1 MEACLEIY
9 GFYRPIIKR
18 TIVGMLCVAIL
29 TGAVFSRKAVGT
41 KEYLSAEKQEET
53 RNDIAVSKMEKIV
66 AAESQEIIVSEP
78 DKTVMAEAKDN
89 LAEKEEAII
98 AAESKVNIVDVPKNI
113 IVDGTKD
120 IIMDTPKNTVVDEA
134 KDVITDEPKD
144 TIVDEAKDVITDE
157 SKDTIVDEA
166 NDIPKNDAEE
176 SEDAKTDI
184 AETATP
190 FLIDE
195 AGMLYGINEEMLD
208 CRSGVLELPS
218 ENCVGIRSHA
228 FINGF
233 TDIYEIYIPSNI
245 SVIET
250 GAFDGIDNLFDIMVE
265 EGNINYTSIDGVL
278 YDEEEITLL
287 AFPAGRT
294 GGYIVPTQTERI
306 AANAFAQT
314 GLSVIDIRDCGTL
327 LIEDDRAAQLVRCE
341 Q

>member
-1 MEACLEIY
+1 MEGCLEIY

-78 DKTVMAEAKDN
+78 DKTVMSEAKDN

-98 AAESKVNIVDVPKNI
+98 AAESKVNIVDVPKN
-113 IVDGTKD
+113 
-120 IIMDTPKNTVVDEA
+120 TVVDEA

-144 TIVDEAKDVITDE
+144 TIVNE
-157 SKDTIVDEA
+157 S
-166 NDIPKNDAEE
+166 NDIPKNDTEE

>member
-41 KEYLSAEKQEET
+41 KGYLSAEKQEET
-53 RNDIAVSKMEKIV
+53 RNDVAVSKMEKIV
-66 AAESQEIIVSEP
+66 AAGSQEIIVSEP
-78 DKTVMAEAKDN
+78 DKTVMAETKDN
-89 LAEKEEAII
+89 LAEKEEA
-98 AAESKVNIVDVPKNI
+98 
-113 IVDGTKD
+113 
-120 IIMDTPKNTVVDEA
+120 IMDTPKNTVVDEA

-144 TIVDEAKDVITDE
+144 TIVDE
-157 SKDTIVDEA
+157 S
-166 NDIPKNDAEE
+166 NDIPKNDTEE

>member
-41 KEYLSAEKQEET
+41 KEYLSAKKQEET
-53 RNDIAVSKMEKIV
+53 RNDVAVSKMEKIV
-66 AAESQEIIVSEP
+66 AAESQKIIVSEP

-89 LAEKEEAII
+89 LAEKEEA
-98 AAESKVNIVDVPKNI
+98 
-113 IVDGTKD
+113 
-120 IIMDTPKNTVVDEA
+120 IMDTPKNTVVDEA

-157 SKDTIVDEA
+157 PKDTIVNES
-166 NDIPKNDAEE
+166 NDIPKNDTEE

-245 SVIET
+245 SVIEI

-294 GGYIVPTQTERI
+294 GGSIVPTQTERI

-314 GLSVIDIRDCGTL
+314 GLSVIDIRDCKTL

>member
-157 SKDTIVDEA
+157 PKDTIVNES
-166 NDIPKNDAEE
+166 NDIPKNDTEE

>member
-53 RNDIAVSKMEKIV
+53 RNDVAVSNMEKIV

-134 KDVITDEPKD
+134 NDVITDEPKD
-144 TIVDEAKDVITDE
+144 TIVDEAKDVIIDE
-157 SKDTIVDEA
+157 PKNTIVNES
-166 NDIPKNDAEE
+166 NDIPKNDTEE

-218 ENCVGIRSHA
+218 ENCVGICSHA

>member
-66 AAESQEIIVSEP
+66 AAGSQEIIVSEP

-134 KDVITDEPKD
+134 KEVITDEPKD

-157 SKDTIVDEA
+157 PKDTIVDEA
-166 NDIPKNDAEE
+166 NDISKNDTEE

-265 EGNINYTSIDGVL
+265 EENINYTSIDGVL

>member
-1 MEACLEIY
+1 M
-9 GFYRPIIKR
+9 
-18 TIVGMLCVAIL
+18 
-29 TGAVFSRKAVGT
+29 
-41 KEYLSAEKQEET
+41 AEP
-53 RNDIAVSKMEKIV
+53 
-66 AAESQEIIVSEP
+66 QEIIASEP
-78 DKTVMAEAKDN
+78 DKTVMAEAKDI
-89 LAEKEEAII
+89 LAEQEEAAI
-98 AAESKVNIVDVPKNI
+98 ADAPKN
-113 IVDGTKD
+113 
-120 IIMDTPKNTVVDEA
+120 MVVDEA

-144 TIVDEAKDVITDE
+144 TIVNE
-157 SKDTIVDEA
+157 S
-166 NDIPKNDAEE
+166 NDIPKNDTEE

-208 CRSGVLELPS
+208 CTSDVLELPS

-265 EGNINYTSIDGVL
+265 EGNLNYTSIDGVL
-278 YDEEEITLL
+278 YDEDRTTLL
-287 AFPAGRT
+287 TFPAGRT

-327 LIEDDRAAQLVRCE
+327 LIEDDRAVQLVRCE

>member
-18 TIVGMLCVAIL
+18 TIVGVLCVAIL

-41 KEYLSAEKQEET
+41 KEYLSAKKQEET
-53 RNDIAVSKMEKIV
+53 RNDVAVSKMEKIV
-66 AAESQEIIVSEP
+66 AAESQKIIVSEP

-89 LAEKEEAII
+89 LAEKEEAI
-98 AAESKVNIVDVPKNI
+98 
-113 IVDGTKD
+113 
-120 IIMDTPKNTVVDEA
+120 MDTPKNMVVDEAKDVITDEPKNTIVDEA

-144 TIVDEAKDVITDE
+144 TIVNE
-157 SKDTIVDEA
+157 S
-166 NDIPKNDAEE
+166 NDIPKNDTEE

-195 AGMLYGINEEMLD
+195 AGMLYGINEKMLD

-306 AANAFAQT
+306 AVNAFAQT

>member
-29 TGAVFSRKAVGT
+29 TGAVFSRKAAGT

-89 LAEKEEAII
+89 LAEKEEAI
-98 AAESKVNIVDVPKNI
+98 
-113 IVDGTKD
+113 
-120 IIMDTPKNTVVDEA
+120 MDTPKNTVVDEA

-157 SKDTIVDEA
+157 PKDTIVDES
-166 NDIPKNDAEE
+166 NDIPKNDTEE

-184 AETATP
+184 AEAATP

-208 CRSGVLELPS
+208 CKSGVLELPS

>member
-9 GFYRPIIKR
+9 GFYRPIMKR
-18 TIVGMLCVAIL
+18 TIVGILCVAIL

-53 RNDIAVSKMEKIV
+53 KKDIVASNMEKIA
-66 AAESQEIIVSEP
+66 AAEPQEIIASEP
-78 DKTVMAEAKDN
+78 DKTVMAEAKDI
-89 LAEKEEAII
+89 LAEQEEAAI
-98 AAESKVNIVDVPKNI
+98 ADAPKNMIVDGTKDIITDTPKNI

-120 IIMDTPKNTVVDEA
+120 SIMDTPKNTVVDEA

-144 TIVDEAKDVITDE
+144 TIVNE
-157 SKDTIVDEA
+157 S
-166 NDIPKNDAEE
+166 NDIPKNDTEE

-208 CRSGVLELPS
+208 CTSGVLELPS
-218 ENCVGIRSHA
+218 ENCVGIRSHV

-265 EGNINYTSIDGVL
+265 EGNLNYTSIDGVL
-278 YDEEEITLL
+278 YDEDRTTLL
-287 AFPAGRT
+287 TFPAGRT

-327 LIEDDRAAQLVRCE
+327 LIEDDRAVQLVRCE

>member
-1 MEACLEIY
+1 MCI
-9 GFYRPIIKR
+9 
-18 TIVGMLCVAIL
+18 AIL
-29 TGAVFSRKAVGT
+29 TGSVFSRKAVGT
-41 KEYLSAEKQEET
+41 KEYLSAKKQEET
-53 RNDIAVSKMEKIV
+53 RNEIAVSKMERIV
-66 AAESQEIIVSEP
+66 TAGSQEIIVSEP
-78 DKTVMAEAKDN
+78 DKTVMVEEKDN
-89 LAEKEEAII
+89 LAEKVA
-98 AAESKVNIVDVPKNI
+98 IVDKTKASIVDAPKDI

-120 IIMDTPKNTVVDEA
+120 IITDTPKNT
-134 KDVITDEPKD
+134 
-144 TIVDEAKDVITDE
+144 IVDETKDVITDE
-157 SKDTIVDEA
+157 SQDTIADES
-166 NDIPKNDAEE
+166 NDIPKNDTEE

>member
-29 TGAVFSRKAVGT
+29 TGAVFSRKAVGI

-53 RNDIAVSKMEKIV
+53 RNDIAVSKMEKIA
-66 AAESQEIIVSEP
+66 AAESQEIIVSGP

-89 LAEKEEAII
+89 LAEKEEAI
-98 AAESKVNIVDVPKNI
+98 
-113 IVDGTKD
+113 
-120 IIMDTPKNTVVDEA
+120 MDTPKNTVVDEA
-134 KDVITDEPKD
+134 KEVITDEPKD

-157 SKDTIVDEA
+157 PKDTIVDEA

>member
-66 AAESQEIIVSEP
+66 AAGSQEIIVSEP
-78 DKTVMAEAKDN
+78 DKTVMTEAKDN
-89 LAEKEEAII
+89 LAEKEETII
-98 AAESKVNIVDVPKNI
+98 AAESKVSIVDVPKN
-113 IVDGTKD
+113 
-120 IIMDTPKNTVVDEA
+120 
-134 KDVITDEPKD
+134 
-144 TIVDEAKDVITDE
+144 TIVDEAKDVITDKP
-157 SKDTIVDEA
+157 KDTIVDESD
-166 NDIPKNDAEE
+166 DIPKNDTEE
-176 SEDAKTDI
+176 SEDAKKDI
-184 AETATP
+184 AETVTP

>member
-9 GFYRPIIKR
+9 GFYRPIMKR
-18 TIVGMLCVAIL
+18 TIVGILCVAIL

-53 RNDIAVSKMEKIV
+53 KKDIVASNMEKIV
-66 AAESQEIIVSEP
+66 AAEPQEIIASEP
-78 DKTVMAEAKDN
+78 DKTVMAEAKDI
-89 LAEKEEAII
+89 LAEQEEAAI
-98 AAESKVNIVDVPKNI
+98 ADAPKNMIVDGTKDIITDTPKNI

-120 IIMDTPKNTVVDEA
+120 SIMDTPKNTVVNEA

-144 TIVDEAKDVITDE
+144 TIVNE
-157 SKDTIVDEA
+157 S
-166 NDIPKNDAEE
+166 NDIPKNDTEE

-208 CRSGVLELPS
+208 CTSGVLELPS
-218 ENCVGIRSHA
+218 ENCVGIRSHV

-265 EGNINYTSIDGVL
+265 EGNLNYASIDGVL
-278 YDEEEITLL
+278 YDEDRATLL
-287 AFPAGRT
+287 TFPAGRT

-306 AANAFAQT
+306 AANAFAQI

-327 LIEDDRAAQLVRCE
+327 LIEDDRAVQLVRCE

>member
-1 MEACLEIY
+1 MEGCLEIY

-98 AAESKVNIVDVPKNI
+98 AAESKVNIVDVPKN
-113 IVDGTKD
+113 
-120 IIMDTPKNTVVDEA
+120 TVVDEA

-144 TIVDEAKDVITDE
+144 TIVNE
-157 SKDTIVDEA
+157 S
-166 NDIPKNDAEE
+166 NDIPKNDTEE

-228 FINGF
+228 FINGV

>member
-9 GFYRPIIKR
+9 GFYRPIMKR
-18 TIVGMLCVAIL
+18 TIVGILCVAIL

-53 RNDIAVSKMEKIV
+53 KKDIVASNMEKIV
-66 AAESQEIIVSEP
+66 AAEPQEIIASEP
-78 DKTVMAEAKDN
+78 DKTVMAEAKDI
-89 LAEKEEAII
+89 LAEQEEAAI
-98 AAESKVNIVDVPKNI
+98 ADAPKNMIVDGTKDIITDTPKNI

-120 IIMDTPKNTVVDEA
+120 SIMDTPKNTVVNEA

-144 TIVDEAKDVITDE
+144 TIVNE
-157 SKDTIVDEA
+157 S
-166 NDIPKNDAEE
+166 NDIPKNDTEE

-208 CRSGVLELPS
+208 CTSGVLELPS

-265 EGNINYTSIDGVL
+265 EGNLNYTSIDGVL
-278 YDEEEITLL
+278 YDEDRTTLL
-287 AFPAGRT
+287 TFPAGRT

-327 LIEDDRAAQLVRCE
+327 LIEDDRAVQLVRCE

>member
-9 GFYRPIIKR
+9 GFYRPIMKR
-18 TIVGMLCVAIL
+18 TIVGILCVAIL

-53 RNDIAVSKMEKIV
+53 RNDIAISKMEKIA
-66 AAESQEIIVSEP
+66 AAEPQEIIASEP
-78 DKTVMAEAKDN
+78 DKTVMAEAKDI
-89 LAEKEEAII
+89 LAEQEEAAI
-98 AAESKVNIVDVPKNI
+98 ADAPKNMIVDGTKDIITDTPKNI

-120 IIMDTPKNTVVDEA
+120 SIMDTPKNMVVDEA

-144 TIVDEAKDVITDE
+144 TIVNE
-157 SKDTIVDEA
+157 S
-166 NDIPKNDAEE
+166 NDIPKNDTEE

-208 CRSGVLELPS
+208 CTSGVLELPS

-265 EGNINYTSIDGVL
+265 EGNLNYASIDGVL
-278 YDEEEITLL
+278 YDEDRTTLL
-287 AFPAGRT
+287 TFPAGRT

-327 LIEDDRAAQLVRCE
+327 LIEDDKAVQLVRCE

>member
-9 GFYRPIIKR
+9 GFYRPIMKR
-18 TIVGMLCVAIL
+18 TIVGILCVAIL

-53 RNDIAVSKMEKIV
+53 RNDIAVSKMEKIA
-66 AAESQEIIVSEP
+66 AAEPQEIIASEP
-78 DKTVMAEAKDN
+78 DKTVMAEAKDI
-89 LAEKEEAII
+89 LAEQEEAAI
-98 AAESKVNIVDVPKNI
+98 ADAPKNMIVDGTKDIITDTPKNI

-120 IIMDTPKNTVVDEA
+120 SIMDTPKNTVVDEA

-144 TIVDEAKDVITDE
+144 TIVNE
-157 SKDTIVDEA
+157 S
-166 NDIPKNDAEE
+166 NDIPKNDTEE

-208 CRSGVLELPS
+208 CTSDVLELPS

-265 EGNINYTSIDGVL
+265 EGNLNYTSIDGVL
-278 YDEEEITLL
+278 YDEDRTTLL
-287 AFPAGRT
+287 TFPAGRT

-327 LIEDDRAAQLVRCE
+327 LIEDDRAVQLVRCE

>member
-66 AAESQEIIVSEP
+66 AAESQKIIVSEP

-98 AAESKVNIVDVPKNI
+98 AAESKVSIVDVPKNTI
-113 IVDGTKD
+113 
-120 IIMDTPKNTVVDEA
+120 VDEA

-144 TIVDEAKDVITDE
+144 TIVNE
-157 SKDTIVDEA
+157 S
-166 NDIPKNDAEE
+166 NDIPKNDTEE

-314 GLSVIDIRDCGTL
+314 GLSVIDIRDCKTL

>member
-66 AAESQEIIVSEP
+66 AAGSQEIIVSEP

-89 LAEKEEAII
+89 LAEKEEAI
-98 AAESKVNIVDVPKNI
+98 
-113 IVDGTKD
+113 
-120 IIMDTPKNTVVDEA
+120 MDTPKNTVVDEA

-144 TIVDEAKDVITDE
+144 TIVNE
-157 SKDTIVDEA
+157 S
-166 NDIPKNDAEE
+166 NDIPKNDTEE

-233 TDIYEIYIPSNI
+233 TDIYDTYHLI
-245 SVIET
+245 S
-250 GAFDGIDNLFDIMVE
+250 
-265 EGNINYTSIDGVL
+265 
-278 YDEEEITLL
+278 
-287 AFPAGRT
+287 
-294 GGYIVPTQTERI
+294 Q
-306 AANAFAQT
+306 
-314 GLSVIDIRDCGTL
+314 
-327 LIEDDRAAQLVRCE
+327 
-341 Q
+341 

>member
-1 MEACLEIY
+1 MEGCLEIY

-53 RNDIAVSKMEKIV
+53 GNDIAVSKMEKIV
-66 AAESQEIIVSEP
+66 AAESQEIIVGEP

-98 AAESKVNIVDVPKNI
+98 AAESKVNIVDVPKN
-113 IVDGTKD
+113 
-120 IIMDTPKNTVVDEA
+120 TVVDEA

-144 TIVDEAKDVITDE
+144 TIVNE
-157 SKDTIVDEA
+157 S
-166 NDIPKNDAEE
+166 NDIPKNDTEE

>member
-41 KEYLSAEKQEET
+41 KGYLSAEKQEET
-53 RNDIAVSKMEKIV
+53 RNDVAVSKMEKIV
-66 AAESQEIIVSEP
+66 AAGSQEIIVSEP
-78 DKTVMAEAKDN
+78 DKTVMAETKDN
-89 LAEKEEAII
+89 LAEKEEA
-98 AAESKVNIVDVPKNI
+98 
-113 IVDGTKD
+113 
-120 IIMDTPKNTVVDEA
+120 IMDTPKNTVVDEA

>member
-18 TIVGMLCVAIL
+18 TIVGVLCVAIL

-41 KEYLSAEKQEET
+41 KEYLSAKKQEET
-53 RNDIAVSKMEKIV
+53 RNDVAVSKMEKIV
-66 AAESQEIIVSEP
+66 AAESQKIIVSEP

-89 LAEKEEAII
+89 LAEKEEAI
-98 AAESKVNIVDVPKNI
+98 
-113 IVDGTKD
+113 
-120 IIMDTPKNTVVDEA
+120 MDTPKNMVVDEA

-144 TIVDEAKDVITDE
+144 TIVNE
-157 SKDTIVDEA
+157 S
-166 NDIPKNDAEE
+166 NDIPKNDTEE

>member
-53 RNDIAVSKMEKIV
+53 RNDVAVSKMEKIV
-66 AAESQEIIVSEP
+66 AAGSQEIIVSEP

-120 IIMDTPKNTVVDEA
+120 IITDTPKNTVVDEA

-157 SKDTIVDEA
+157 PKDTIVDEA
-166 NDIPKNDAEE
+166 NDIPKNDTEE

-208 CRSGVLELPS
+208 CKSGVLELPS

>member
-66 AAESQEIIVSEP
+66 AAGSQEIIVSEP

-157 SKDTIVDEA
+157 PKDTIVDEA
-166 NDIPKNDAEE
+166 NDIPKNDTEE

>member
-1 MEACLEIY
+1 MEGCLEIY

-53 RNDIAVSKMEKIV
+53 GNDIAVSKMEKIV

-98 AAESKVNIVDVPKNI
+98 AAESKVNIVDVPKN
-113 IVDGTKD
+113 
-120 IIMDTPKNTVVDEA
+120 TVVDEA

-144 TIVDEAKDVITDE
+144 TIVNE
-157 SKDTIVDEA
+157 S
-166 NDIPKNDAEE
+166 NDIPKNDTEE

-208 CRSGVLELPS
+208 CTSGVLELPS

>member
-41 KEYLSAEKQEET
+41 KEYLSAKKQEET
-53 RNDIAVSKMEKIV
+53 RNDVAVSKMEKIV
-66 AAESQEIIVSEP
+66 AAESQKIIVSEP

-98 AAESKVNIVDVPKNI
+98 AAESKVSIVDVPKNTI
-113 IVDGTKD
+113 
-120 IIMDTPKNTVVDEA
+120 VDEA

-144 TIVDEAKDVITDE
+144 TIVNE
-157 SKDTIVDEA
+157 S
-166 NDIPKNDAEE
+166 NDIPKNDTEE

>member
-9 GFYRPIIKR
+9 GFYRPIMKR
-18 TIVGMLCVAIL
+18 TIVGILCVAIL

-53 RNDIAVSKMEKIV
+53 KKDIVVSNMEKIV
-66 AAESQEIIVSEP
+66 AAEPQEIIASEP
-78 DKTVMAEAKDN
+78 DKTVMAEAKDI
-89 LAEKEEAII
+89 LAEKEEAAI
-98 AAESKVNIVDVPKNI
+98 ADAPKNM

-120 IIMDTPKNTVVDEA
+120 SIMDTPKNTVVDEA

-144 TIVDEAKDVITDE
+144 TIVNE
-157 SKDTIVDEA
+157 S
-166 NDIPKNDAEE
+166 NDIPKNDTEE
-176 SEDAKTDI
+176 IEDAKTDI

-190 FLIDE
+190 FLIDGD
-195 AGMLYGINEEMLD
+195 GMLYGINEEMLD
-208 CRSGVLELPS
+208 CTSGVLELPS
-218 ENCVGIRSHA
+218 ENCVGIRSHV

-250 GAFDGIDNLFDIMVE
+250 GAFDGIDNLFDIVVE
-265 EGNINYTSIDGVL
+265 EGNLNYASIDGVL
-278 YDEEEITLL
+278 YDEDRATLL
-287 AFPAGRT
+287 TFPAGRT

>member
-66 AAESQEIIVSEP
+66 AAGSQEIIVSEP
-78 DKTVMAEAKDN
+78 DKTVMTEAKDN
-89 LAEKEEAII
+89 LAEKEETII
-98 AAESKVNIVDVPKNI
+98 AAESKVSIVDVPKN
-113 IVDGTKD
+113 
-120 IIMDTPKNTVVDEA
+120 
-134 KDVITDEPKD
+134 
-144 TIVDEAKDVITDE
+144 TIVDEAKDVITDKP
-157 SKDTIVDEA
+157 KDTIVDESD
-166 NDIPKNDAEE
+166 DIPKNDTEE
-176 SEDAKTDI
+176 SEDAKKDI

-327 LIEDDRAAQLVRCE
+327 LIEDDRATQLVRCE

>member
-41 KEYLSAEKQEET
+41 KEYLSAKKQEET
-53 RNDIAVSKMEKIV
+53 RNDVAVSKMEKIV
-66 AAESQEIIVSEP
+66 AAESQKIIVSEP

-89 LAEKEEAII
+89 LAEKEEAI
-98 AAESKVNIVDVPKNI
+98 
-113 IVDGTKD
+113 
-120 IIMDTPKNTVVDEA
+120 MDTPKNTVVDEA

-144 TIVDEAKDVITDE
+144 MIVNG
-157 SKDTIVDEA
+157 S
-166 NDIPKNDAEE
+166 NDIPKNDTEE

>member
-41 KEYLSAEKQEET
+41 KGYLSAEKQEET
-53 RNDIAVSKMEKIV
+53 RNDVAVSKMEKIV
-66 AAESQEIIVSEP
+66 AAGSQEIIVSEP
-78 DKTVMAEAKDN
+78 DKTVMAETKDN
-89 LAEKEEAII
+89 LAEKEEA
-98 AAESKVNIVDVPKNI
+98 
-113 IVDGTKD
+113 
-120 IIMDTPKNTVVDEA
+120 IMDTPKNTVVDEA

-144 TIVDEAKDVITDE
+144 TIVDE
-157 SKDTIVDEA
+157 S
-166 NDIPKNDAEE
+166 NDIPKNDTEE
-176 SEDAKTDI
+176 SEDAKKDI

>member
-1 MEACLEIY
+1 MEGCLEIY

-98 AAESKVNIVDVPKNI
+98 AAESKVSIVDVPKNTI
-113 IVDGTKD
+113 
-120 IIMDTPKNTVVDEA
+120 VDEA

-144 TIVDEAKDVITDE
+144 TIVDE
-157 SKDTIVDEA
+157 S
-166 NDIPKNDAEE
+166 NDIPKNDTEE

-184 AETATP
+184 AEAATP

-208 CRSGVLELPS
+208 CKSGVLELPS

>member
-53 RNDIAVSKMEKIV
+53 RNDVAVSKMEKIV

-157 SKDTIVDEA
+157 PKDTIVDEA
-166 NDIPKNDAEE
+166 NDIPKNDTEE

>member
-9 GFYRPIIKR
+9 GFYRPIVKR

-53 RNDIAVSKMEKIV
+53 KNDIAVSNMEKIV
-66 AAESQEIIVSEP
+66 AAEPQEIIASEP
-78 DKTVMAEAKDN
+78 DKTVMAEAKDI
-89 LAEKEEAII
+89 LAEKEEAAI
-98 AAESKVNIVDVPKNI
+98 ADAPKNMIVDGTKDIITDTPKNI

-120 IIMDTPKNTVVDEA
+120 SIMDTPKNTVVDEA

-144 TIVDEAKDVITDE
+144 TIVNE
-157 SKDTIVDEA
+157 S
-166 NDIPKNDAEE
+166 NNIPKNDTEE
-176 SEDAKTDI
+176 IEDAKTDI

-208 CRSGVLELPS
+208 CTSGVLELPS
-218 ENCVGIRSHA
+218 ENCVGIRSHV
-228 FINGF
+228 FINGL

-265 EGNINYTSIDGVL
+265 EGNLNYASIDGVL
-278 YDEEEITLL
+278 YDEDRATLL
-287 AFPAGRT
+287 TFPAGRT

>member
-9 GFYRPIIKR
+9 GFYRPIMKR
-18 TIVGMLCVAIL
+18 TIVGILCVAIL

-53 RNDIAVSKMEKIV
+53 KKDIVASNMEKIV
-66 AAESQEIIVSEP
+66 VAEPQEIIASEP
-78 DKTVMAEAKDN
+78 DKTVMAEAKDI
-89 LAEKEEAII
+89 LAEQEEAAI
-98 AAESKVNIVDVPKNI
+98 ADAPKNM

-120 IIMDTPKNTVVDEA
+120 SIMDTPKNTVVNEA

-144 TIVDEAKDVITDE
+144 TIVNE
-157 SKDTIVDEA
+157 S
-166 NDIPKNDAEE
+166 NDIPKNDTEE

-208 CRSGVLELPS
+208 CTSGVLELPS

-265 EGNINYTSIDGVL
+265 EGNLNYTSIDGVL
-278 YDEEEITLL
+278 YDEDRTTLL
-287 AFPAGRT
+287 TFPAGRT

-306 AANAFAQT
+306 AANAFAKT

-327 LIEDDRAAQLVRCE
+327 LIEDDKAVQLVRCE

>member
-53 RNDIAVSKMEKIV
+53 RNDIAVSKMEKIA
-66 AAESQEIIVSEP
+66 AAESQEIIVSGP

-98 AAESKVNIVDVPKNI
+98 AAESKVSIVDVPKN
-113 IVDGTKD
+113 
-120 IIMDTPKNTVVDEA
+120 
-134 KDVITDEPKD
+134 

-287 AFPAGRT
+287 SFPAGRT

>member
-41 KEYLSAEKQEET
+41 KEYLSAKKQEET
-53 RNDIAVSKMEKIV
+53 RNDVAVSKMEKIV
-66 AAESQEIIVSEP
+66 AAESQKIIVSEP

-89 LAEKEEAII
+89 LAEKEEA
-98 AAESKVNIVDVPKNI
+98 
-113 IVDGTKD
+113 
-120 IIMDTPKNTVVDEA
+120 IMDTPKNTVVDEA

-144 TIVDEAKDVITDE
+144 TIVNE
-157 SKDTIVDEA
+157 S
-166 NDIPKNDAEE
+166 NDIPKNDTEE

>member
-98 AAESKVNIVDVPKNI
+98 AAESKVSIVDVPKNTI
-113 IVDGTKD
+113 
-120 IIMDTPKNTVVDEA
+120 VDEA

-144 TIVDEAKDVITDE
+144 TIVDE
-157 SKDTIVDEA
+157 S
-166 NDIPKNDAEE
+166 NDIPKNDTEE

-184 AETATP
+184 AEAATP

-208 CRSGVLELPS
+208 CKSGVLELPS